1 MLIAFTAFAL
11 GAAVPL
17 QDADREVTEARCIF
31 DEVKRIGESGTK
43 QPTPFDQAKATCSA
57 RYRWT
62 QGDTKRAIE
71 VTACVLSVF
80 KAREEARAAG
90 VDMADIDVLID
101 AAGERD
107 LVLLGNEA
115 TSPEIRDPI
124 IRKIALGAAAK
135 YGIGEKGTKA
145 RRVVFAMA
153 MLLYRS
159 RDFTDRHGQPD

>member
-1 MLIAFTAFAL
+1 MLLVVTALAL
-11 GAAVPL
+11 GALAPL

-31 DEVKRIGESGTK
+31 DEVKRIGESGAK
-43 QPTPFDQAKATCSA
+43 PADPFGQAKATCST
-57 RYRWT
+57 RYHWT
-62 QGDTKRAIE
+62 QGDARRAIE
-71 VTACVLSVF
+71 VTVSVVSVF
-80 KAREEARAAG
+80 KARREASEAG

-115 TSPEIRDPI
+115 TAPEVRNPI
-124 IRKIALGAAAK
+124 IRKIAMGAAAK

-145 RRVVFAMA
+145 RGVVFAMA
-153 MLLYRS
+153 ILLYRS